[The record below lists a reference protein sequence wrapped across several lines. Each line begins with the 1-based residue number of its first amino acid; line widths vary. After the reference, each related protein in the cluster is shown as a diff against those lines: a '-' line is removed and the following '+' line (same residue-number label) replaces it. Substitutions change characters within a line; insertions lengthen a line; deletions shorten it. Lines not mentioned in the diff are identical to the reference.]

1 MAIFVIFVVLLSE
14 NKYDDDDDDD
24 DDIRPF
30 TRKKRILFNAPT
42 KQFQVPTQVDKLKGI
57 LSLINVIF

>member
-1 MAIFVIFVVLLSE
+1 MMMMMMMMMMMILGHLPE
-14 NKYDDDDDDD
+14 
-24 DDIRPF
+24 
-30 TRKKRILFNAPT
+30 KRILFNAPT